1 MGVSIRKMRKGDIEQ
16 VQDVAKRTWNAT
28 YDGLIPMTIQEK
40 FLSSAYSDESM
51 QRRMERSL
59 VLVAELDGSVAG
71 FANFSGVNDAGI
83 VGLGAIY
90 IYPEQQGKGIG
101 SALLG
106 HAIKE
111 LDGVKEIYVDVERDN
126 LTGRNFYEAKN
137 FKVVR
142 EFDDDF
148 DGHTLKTVEMMLR
161 VYE

>member
-1 MGVSIRKMRKGDIEQ
+1 MGFSVRKMQENDIKQ
-16 VQDVAKRTWNAT
+16 VQDVARTTWNAT
-28 YDGLIPMTIQEK
+28 YEGLIPTDIQKK
-40 FLSSAYSDESM
+40 FLSSAYSNESM

-59 VLVAELDGSVAG
+59 IIVAETAERVVG
-71 FANFSGVNDAGI
+71 FANFSGVNEVGI

-90 IYPEQQGKGIG
+90 IYPDHQGKGIG
-101 SALLG
+101 SALLR

-111 LDGVKEIYVDVERDN
+111 LDGVKEIYVDVEKDN

-148 DGHTLKTVEMMLR
+148 DGHILKTVEMVLQ
-161 VYE
+161 VE